1 MLRLPIENTLDR
13 EEKIMAEQFTT
24 LDSLTADGK
33 GSYGIGASAVP
44 FSKDLYTYLRIT
56 DIKDDGTLNL
66 KDLKSV
72 DDEKA
77 SEYLLKPNDIVFAR
91 TGASTGRNYFYDG
104 TDGEFVYAGF
114 LIKFSIDER
123 KVNPKYIKYFC
134 QSKQYKDW
142 INSFNTGSTR
152 GNINAQT
159 LGKMP
164 IPLIDRTAQD
174 ALVSIL
180 SSIDEKIKKNNEIN
194 NNLEQQ
200 AMALFKSWFIDFEP
214 FDRQVPKTWI
224 NGVLGDFVE
233 IKRGGSPRPIQNFL
247 SDSGFHWL
255 KISDATGISSPFINE
270 IKEYI
275 IEAGLKKTVYLKSGS
290 LVLSNSATPGLP
302 KILDIDTCIHDGWL
316 YFPSSKFSNE
326 YLYLYFKHIR
336 DNLIALGNGSVFT
349 NLKTDILKNYPT
361 YLPTEDVLKKFDEL
375 VQPIFSMILSKT
387 REIKRLAEIRD
398 TLLPKL
404 MSGKLDVSDIDL

>member
-1 MLRLPIENTLDR
+1 
-13 EEKIMAEQFTT
+13 MAEWITTT
-24 LDSLTADGK
+24 LEEC
-33 GSYGIGASAVP
+33 
-44 FSKDLYTYLRIT
+44 T
-56 DIKDDGTLNL
+56 DILGDGLHGTPKYTENGEYAFVNGNNL
-66 KDLKSV
+66 V
-72 DDEKA
+72 
-77 SEYLLKPNDIVFAR
+77 
-91 TGASTGRNYFYDG
+91 
-104 TDGEFVYAGF
+104 DGEI
-114 LIKFSIDER
+114 LIKKETKRVDYSQYD
-123 KVNPKYIKYFC
+123 KYK
-134 QSKQYKDW
+134 K
-142 INSFNTGSTR
+142 
-152 GNINAQT
+152 
-159 LGKMP
+159 
-164 IPLIDRTAQD
+164 PLTNRTI
-174 ALVSIL
+174 LVSINGTL
-180 SSIDEKIKKNNEIN
+180 GNVGVYGSEKIILGKSACYFNVKESVDKDFIYYIVSSPTFKQYLESNATGTTIKNISLKQMREYTFELPEIGEQKRISSVLRKIDEKIKNNRAIN

-200 AMALFKSWFIDFEP
+200 ALALFKSWFIDFEP
-214 FDRQVPKTWI
+214 FDGQVPKAWL

-302 KILDIDTCIHDGWL
+302 KILDINTCIHDGWL

-361 YLPTEDVLKKFDEL
+361 YLPTEDVLKKFDGL

-387 REIKRLAEIRD
+387 RETKRLAEIRD
-398 TLLPKL
+398 ALLPKL
-404 MSGKLDVSDIDL
+404 MSGELDVSDIEL

>member
-1 MLRLPIENTLDR
+1 
-13 EEKIMAEQFTT
+13 MAEQFTT
-24 LDSLTADGK
+24 LASLTVDGK

-66 KDLKSV
+66 QDLKSV

-200 AMALFKSWFIDFEP
+200 AQALVKEYCASTDFE
-214 FDRQVPKTWI
+214 VPLGSI
-224 NGVLGDFVE
+224 MNFVNGFAFQS
-233 IKRGGSPRPIQNFL
+233 KAYQ
-247 SDSGFHWL
+247 
-255 KISDATGISSPFINE
+255 
-270 IKEYI
+270 
-275 IEAGLKKTVYLKSGS
+275 KSGKYRI
-290 LVLSNSATPGLP
+290 VTIKNVQDGR
-302 KILDIDTCIHDGWL
+302 IDTQGAAYIDDVPAKMKNECYLQMGDILLSLTGNVGRVGIVFENNLLLNQRVAKLTSSKDILPLL
-316 YFPSSKFSNE
+316 YFFFRLSETKASLETIAKGTAQQNLSPIETLKLSLPYDEDKALILSQTLKPIFDSIVNNSVESSK
-326 YLYLYFKHIR
+326 LAQLR
-336 DNLIALGNGSVFT
+336 DS
-349 NLKTDILKNYPT
+349 
-361 YLPTEDVLKKFDEL
+361 
-375 VQPIFSMILSKT
+375 
-387 REIKRLAEIRD
+387 
-398 TLLPKL
+398 LLPKL
-404 MSGKLDVSDIDL
+404 MSGELDVSDIDI